1 MGRDYTL
8 YLKRRP
14 CNETIVINGTRPYTR
29 FQKTCVYNDDIS
41 KYDMRR
47 KVEILKYKNTESNL
61 SKKMTY
67 ARIANGYAAARK
79 KAYASQSFSDTNS
92 NLNNL
97 SENKFQ
103 DKYIVS
109 LVCDK
114 FKQTPF
120 IRSSASGVPRS
131 RFGSNVL
138 YLDRS
143 IPLTEN
149 SDKPG
154 KNTYKGGNSTIT
166 SLNCLD
172 N

>member
-1 MGRDYTL
+1 MGRDYIL
-8 YLKRRP
+8 YLKTRL
-14 CNETIVINGTRPYTR
+14 CNIIPINGRRHYTR
-29 FQKTCVYNDDIS
+29 YQRPCVYNDDIR

-67 ARIANGYAAARK
+67 ARIANGYSATRK
-79 KAYASQSFSDTNS
+79 KNYASQNFINTNS

-97 SENKFQ
+97 NENKFQ

-109 LVCDK
+109 LLCDK

-131 RFGSNVL
+131 RFGSNIL

-154 KNTYKGGNSTIT
+154 KITYRGGNSKIL
-166 SLNCLD
+166 SLNCV
-172 N
+172 NN